1 MSNIVEDDTKVNDPV
16 DDVEEYS
23 APIIKTLNNR
33 YIYMRYILIV
43 ACFSETYVFTMSF
56 PFSFAYEQIDITWLD
71 SYFFIENVLV
81 KLALG

>member
-1 MSNIVEDDTKVNDPV
+1 
-16 DDVEEYS
+16 
-23 APIIKTLNNR
+23 
-33 YIYMRYILIV
+33 MRYTLIV

-81 KLALG
+81 KLALR

>member
-33 YIYMRYILIV
+33 YTCGIYFV

-56 PFSFAYEQIDITWLD
+56 PFSFAHEQIDI
-71 SYFFIENVLV
+71 NVIR
-81 KLALG
+81 